1 MDWMA
6 RSQSGFKEEK
16 MNKVYGSWKEY
27 IEELRNEFT
36 GKKVRYE
43 GEIYTITHVDYNG
56 IIHID
61 KPTEHNWT
69 TAVYEPH
76 EARAALI

>member
-6 RSQSGFKEEK
+6 RSQSGFKEGE

-43 GEIYTITHVDYNG
+43 GKIYTITHVDYNG

-69 TAVYEPH
+69 SAVYEPR
-76 EARAALI
+76 EARAAFV